1 MESKKHTHIASAQS
15 QMDKVTNQF
24 RVKGM
29 FHGIMSGFTYGI
41 YSVLLMVASGYSPL
55 ATAAGIL
62 AAPYVTSG
70 LNDLL
75 SGLILTLYNLKQG
88 KLKEIPRT
96 LKTRPGQLLIIGFL
110 LGGPIASGAYLI
122 GLYFAGAYAIP
133 ISATNALFGAL
144 FSAIFLKTKIN
155 FRVGS
160 GMFICVTGAII
171 INWVKPEGAPNFTL
185 GIICALIAAICWGAE
200 GVFSAFGWAMLDQEV
215 AVNIRQL
222 ISGCVSLILI
232 VPSIG
237 AVGLLIKTI
246 SVGVPVFWLAL
257 AGIAAGMSF
266 IFWYKA
272 NSTIGTAIGMSL
284 NITYAFWGVLFSII
298 FLHQAITPT
307 IVLGSIIIIV
317 GAILVTMNPLDFF
330 KKPET
335 IEEQLSLDNE

>member
-1 MESKKHTHIASAQS
+1 MERKQQLHVGSAQS
-15 QMDKVTNQF
+15 QMEKVTNKF
-24 RVKGM
+24 RVRGM
-29 FHGIMSGFTYGI
+29 FHGILSGFTYGI
-41 YSVLLMVASGYSPL
+41 YSVLLMVASSYSPL
-55 ATAAGIL
+55 VTAAGIL

-70 LNDLL
+70 LNDIL
-75 SGLILTLYNLKQG
+75 SGLILTIYNLKQG

-155 FRVGS
+155 FRVGI
-160 GMFICVTGAII
+160 GMFICVAGAII
-171 INWVKPEGAPNFTL
+171 INWAKPEGAPNFTL
-185 GIICALIAAICWGAE
+185 GIACALIAAICWGAE
-200 GVFSAFGWAMLDQEV
+200 GVFSAFGGAMLDQEI

-222 ISGCVSLILI
+222 ISGFISLVLV
-232 VPSIG
+232 VPCIG
-237 AVGLLIKTI
+237 AVGLLFKTLAA
-246 SVGVPVFWLAL
+246 VTPVIWLAL
-257 AGIAAGMSF
+257 AGAAAGTSF

-284 NITYAFWGVLFSII
+284 NITYAFWGVLFSIL
-298 FLHQAITPT
+298 FLRQAITPT
-307 IVLGSIIIIV
+307 IVIGSIVIIV

-335 IEEQLSLDNE
+335 IEEQLSAESE